1 MYYFLFDVFPKPQS
15 NTTDTFTPSEIAFF
29 VCFSVTLVKPEKP
42 LKVPEVEKF
51 YKLPDSRAVVEFRI
65 NTGFTASC
73 FFGTLLIVFAEIKD
87 FYEFTRCRQH
97 TTSTC
102 TLIGNISV
110 AFTFLISYPFSRR
123 YFTSRAKVA
132 ESQLTYT
139 ILSGSI

>member
-1 MYYFLFDVFPKPQS
+1 MFPHTRC
-15 NTTDTFTPSEIAFF
+15 NTTDTSMPFIICFFLPCLPVGVKLIYLANCLNLRISMKFSDRVHSSNSEE
-29 VCFSVTLVKPEKP
+29 T
-42 LKVPEVEKF
+42 
-51 YKLPDSRAVVEFRI
+51 
-65 NTGFTASC
+65 TGFTASC